1 MIQLQ
6 KAIRDTLQEE
16 FNKNTQGLDFEVSLY
31 NVKSNNLLE
40 NTERIANTY
49 ATEQKRFIPVIIE
62 DISGEYADLQNVTTT
77 NATINMSLLIP
88 TDEMDYN
95 NILVEETFEKVG
107 IALDEL
113 RQRLQAETLP
123 LGERLTLIGE
133 SYELGIRDVEPA
145 YVDIYVTFPDES
157 DGKIIENDKILVEK
171 ADKTIKITFKDDGT
185 SQSLSYDVEREYKLT
200 IHNRRGL
207 DNLIGLS
214 LDGSGTAVG
223 DGNLVTYDD
232 DFTFGGALM
241 RVRKIEMYDDPNN
254 KVIVIN
260 DLKTFEGTSLSDITT
275 TNAKYPIEV
284 GSIGSMTLGFSIP
297 NPTTNQVTFGNGL
310 NYQVFQLDLTAF
322 ITDNVFV
329 GNIVEYYIDDV
340 RIFPIYRDEPFV
352 TETDASQVIGEQ
364 ITKHTATQSVL
375 SREYTVFLKEDLKLL
390 KLAQKITSETPNP
403 NELFAFKIVYPL
415 FEREYTTIITQGA
428 LGITNNQPISI
439 SFKLDLASTAIQ

>member
-6 KAIRDTLQEE
+6 KSIRDRIQEE

-31 NVKSNNLLE
+31 NVKSNDLLE
-40 NTERIANTY
+40 NTERIENTY
-49 ATEQKRFIPVIIE
+49 ATQQKRFIPVVIE

-88 TDEMDYN
+88 TDEMDFN

-107 IALDEL
+107 VALDEL
-113 RQRLQAETLP
+113 RQRLQAQTLP

-133 SYELGIRDVEPA
+133 SYKLGIKSYSPKFI
-145 YVDIYVTFPDES
+145 DIYATFPDKS
-157 DGKIIENDKILVEK
+157 NGMIIENDVMSLEK
-171 ADKTIKITFKDDGT
+171 ADNLIKLTLNNESK
-185 SQSLSYDVEREYKLT
+185 SLSYDIDKEYKITIEKDGNTLT
-200 IHNRRGL
+200 
-207 DNLIGLS
+207 LS
-214 LDGSGTAVG
+214 LGGFSETIDNQTSF
-223 DGNLVTYDD
+223 DYSD

-241 RVRKIEMYDDPNN
+241 RVRKVELYDDPSN
-254 KVIVIN
+254 KPIVIN
-260 DLKTFEGTSLSDITT
+260 NLKTFQGANSQDITT

-352 TETDASQVIGEQ
+352 SETDASQVIGEQ

-375 SREYTVFLKEDLKLL
+375 SREYTVFLKEDYKLL
-390 KLAQKITSETPNP
+390 KLAEKITRETPNP
-403 NELFAFKIVYPL
+403 NELFIFRIVYPL
-415 FEREYTTIITQGA
+415 FEREYTMIITQGA

>member
-6 KAIRDTLQEE
+6 KAIRDTLQDE
-16 FNKNTQGLDFEVSLY
+16 FNKNTQGLHFEVSLY
-31 NVKSNNLLE
+31 NVKSNDLLE
-40 NTERIANTY
+40 NTERIENTY
-49 ATEQKRFIPVIIE
+49 ATEQKRFIPVVIE

-95 NILVEETFEKVG
+95 NIVVEETFEKVG

-123 LGERLTLIGE
+123 LGKRLTLIGE
-133 SYELGIRDVEPA
+133 NYELGIKSNSPKFI
-145 YVDIYVTFPDES
+145 DIYATFPDES
-157 DGKIIENDKILVEK
+157 DGMIIENDVMSLEK
-171 ADKTIKITFKDDGT
+171 DGNSIKLTLNNVSESI
-185 SQSLSYDVEREYKLT
+185 SYDVDKEYKIT
-200 IHNRRGL
+200 IEKDGNE
-207 DNLIGLS
+207 LILS
-214 LDGSGTAVG
+214 LNEFSKTIDNQTTFDYS
-223 DGNLVTYDD
+223 D

-241 RVRKIEMYDDPNN
+241 RVRKVELYDDPNN
-254 KVIVIN
+254 KIIVIN
-260 DLKTFEGTSLSDITT
+260 DLKTFEGTSLSDITI

-329 GNIVEYYIDDV
+329 GNVVEYYIDDV

-352 TETDASQVIGEQ
+352 SETDASQVIGEQ

-375 SREYTVFLKEDLKLL
+375 SREYTVFLKEDRKLL
-390 KLAQKITSETPNP
+390 KLAQKITREDPDP

-415 FEREYTTIITQGA
+415 FEREYVMILTQGA

>member
-1 MIQLQ
+1 
-6 KAIRDTLQEE
+6 
-16 FNKNTQGLDFEVSLY
+16 
-31 NVKSNNLLE
+31 
-40 NTERIANTY
+40 
-49 ATEQKRFIPVIIE
+49 
-62 DISGEYADLQNVTTT
+62 
-77 NATINMSLLIP
+77 MSLLIP

-95 NILVEETFEKVG
+95 NIVVEETFEKVG

-123 LGERLTLIGE
+123 LGKRLTLIGE
-133 SYELGIRDVEPA
+133 NYELGIKSNSPKFI
-145 YVDIYVTFPDES
+145 DIYATFPDES
-157 DGKIIENDKILVEK
+157 DGMIIENDVMSLEK
-171 ADKTIKITFKDDGT
+171 DGNSIKLTLNNVSESI
-185 SQSLSYDVEREYKLT
+185 SYDVDKEYKIT
-200 IHNRRGL
+200 IEKDGNE
-207 DNLIGLS
+207 LILS
-214 LDGSGTAVG
+214 LNEFSKTIDNQTTFDYS
-223 DGNLVTYDD
+223 D

-241 RVRKIEMYDDPNN
+241 RVRKVELYDDPNN
-254 KVIVIN
+254 KIIVIN

-329 GNIVEYYIDDV
+329 GNVVEYYIDDV

-352 TETDASQVIGEQ
+352 SETDASQVIGEQ

-375 SREYTVFLKEDLKLL
+375 SREYTVFLKEDRKLL
-390 KLAQKITSETPNP
+390 KLAQKITREDPDP

-415 FEREYTTIITQGA
+415 FEREYVMILTQGA